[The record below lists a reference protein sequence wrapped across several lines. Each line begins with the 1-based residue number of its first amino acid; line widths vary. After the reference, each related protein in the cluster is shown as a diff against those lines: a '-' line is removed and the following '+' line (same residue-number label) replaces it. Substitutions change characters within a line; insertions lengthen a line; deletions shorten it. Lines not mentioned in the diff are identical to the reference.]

1 MGNIY
6 STATGSSVVSSTCSF
21 CSAGKYCIQV
31 TPTILADRTGRLTP
45 PTRLIHG
52 TFGRLAPGAGDKDQS
67 ILPGLNQDR
76 KDKRWDD

>member
-1 MGNIY
+1 MLTRLIGDLRQRL
-6 STATGSSVVSSTCSF
+6 TANE
-21 CSAGKYCIQV
+21 ADRIQV
-31 TPTILADRTGRLTP
+31 APTILTDRTGRLTP
-45 PTRLIHG
+45 PTRLLHG